1 MFDDYLVIPGKF
13 ALADDESAFR
23 AVLQNAGYADVD
35 EFLED
40 HPEHA
45 DAVPDPEIS
54 LSAAYDLAVLIHGE
68 EPDTVKGYDVHV
80 VSPEGVILDEDEAR
94 DEYEE
99 YLDENLPS
107 IDIEGSEFSAGR
119 ILRELDPTAFRTG
132 MANYF
137 DAIGYFD
144 DLDAYHESLL

>member
-1 MFDDYLVIPGKF
+1 MFDDYLVLPGRF
-13 ALADDESAFR
+13 ALPDDEYAFR

-40 HPEHA
+40 RPEHA
-45 DAVPDPEIS
+45 DEIPDPETDPG
-54 LSAAYDLAVLIHGE
+54 AAYDLAFLIHGE
-68 EPDTVKGYDVHV
+68 YPVAIMGYDVHV
-80 VSPEGVILDEDEAR
+80 VCPDGSVLDEDEAR

-99 YLDENLPS
+99 FLDENYPS
-107 IDIEGSEFSAGR
+107 IEIEGSEFSAGR

-132 MANYF
+132 MSNHY

>member
-13 ALADDESAFR
+13 ALPDDEYAFR

-40 HPEHA
+40 HPEYA
-45 DAVPDPEIS
+45 DEIPDPETD
-54 LSAAYDLAVLIHGE
+54 LSAAYDLAFLIHGE
-68 EPDTVKGYDVHV
+68 DPDTVSNDDVYA
-80 VSPEGVILDEDEAR
+80 VSPEGRILDEDEAR
-94 DEYEE
+94 DIFEE
-99 YLDENLPS
+99 YLDEDYRS
-107 IDIEGSEFSAGR
+107 IDIGGSVFSAGR

-132 MANYF
+132 MSNHF
-137 DAIGYFD
+137 DFIGYFV